1 MATAT
6 LVKKNGISK
15 KTTTPTKAVQ
25 EKLAK
30 EAIGEKTTP
39 ITKEIPKSTVL
50 PEAKPVINLDDRMLK
65 FEEMKGLAQQR
76 ERLNNTLTEL
86 NRFKYNQSDSSSFY
100 LKDSHGLEFKT
111 TNSNLTHLVT
121 NHLKITL
128 EARKKE
134 IEKQLIAFE
143 L

>member
-6 LVKKNGISK
+6 LAKKNGISK
-15 KTTTPTKAVQ
+15 KTTTPTKVVQ

-39 ITKEIPKSTVL
+39 ITKEDLKSIETPKSPIV
-50 PEAKPVINLDDRMLK
+50 NLQSRLEK
-65 FEEMKGLAQQR
+65 FEQMKGLAHQL
-76 ERLNNTLTEL
+76 ERLNTTLSEL
-86 NRFKYNQSDSSSFY
+86 NKFKYNQSDSSSFY

>member
-6 LVKKNGISK
+6 LAKKNGISK
-15 KTTTPTKAVQ
+15 KATTPTKAVQ

-39 ITKEIPKSTVL
+39 ITKEEVKPIETPKS
-50 PEAKPVINLDDRMLK
+50 PVVDLQSRLEK
-65 FEEMKGLAQQR
+65 FEQMKGLAHQL
-76 ERLNNTLTEL
+76 ERLNTTLSEL
-86 NRFKYNQSDSSSFY
+86 NKFKYNQSDSSSFF

-121 NHLKITL
+121 NHLKTTL

-134 IEKQLIAFE
+134 IEKQLVAFE

>member
-6 LVKKNGISK
+6 LAKKNGISK
-15 KTTTPTKAVQ
+15 KATTPTKAVQ
-25 EKLAK
+25 EKLTK

-39 ITKEIPKSTVL
+39 ITKQEVKSVETPK
-50 PEAKPVINLDDRMLK
+50 PPVVDLQSRLEK
-65 FEEMKGLAQQR
+65 FEQMKGLAHQL
-76 ERLNNTLTEL
+76 ERLNTTLSEL
-86 NRFKYNQSDSSSFY
+86 NKFKYNQSDSSSFF

-128 EARKKE
+128 ETRKKE
-134 IEKQLIAFE
+134 IEKQLVAFE

>member
-6 LVKKNGISK
+6 LAKKNGISK

-39 ITKEIPKSTVL
+39 ITKEDLKPIETPKPPIV
-50 PEAKPVINLDDRMLK
+50 NLQSRLEK
-65 FEEMKGLAQQR
+65 FEQMKGLAHQL
-76 ERLNNTLTEL
+76 ERLNTTLSEL
-86 NRFKYNQSDSSSFY
+86 NKFKYNQSDSSSFY

>member
-6 LVKKNGISK
+6 LAKKNGISK
-15 KTTTPTKAVQ
+15 KATTPTKAVQ

-30 EAIGEKTTP
+30 EAIGEKPTT
-39 ITKEIPKSTVL
+39 ITKEDV
-50 PEAKPVINLDDRMLK
+50 KPVEVQKLPIVDLQSRLEK
-65 FEEMKGLAQQR
+65 FEQMKGLAHQL
-76 ERLNNTLTEL
+76 ERLNTTLSEL
-86 NRFKYNQSDSSSFY
+86 NKFKYNQSDSSSFY

-128 EARKKE
+128 EMRKKE
-134 IEKQLIAFE
+134 IEKQLVAFE

>member
-6 LVKKNGISK
+6 VKQNGSAKKATTAKKN
-15 KTTTPTKAVQ
+15 VQ

-30 EAIGEKTTP
+30 EAIGEKPTP
-39 ITKEIPKSTVL
+39 ITKEEVQPIKTQTSPLIDLQSRL
-50 PEAKPVINLDDRMLK
+50 EK
-65 FEEMKGLAQQR
+65 FEHMKGLAHQR
-76 ERLNNTLTEL
+76 ERLNETLSEL
-86 NRFKYNQSDSSSFY
+86 NKFKYNQSDSSSFY

-121 NHLKITL
+121 NHLKLTL
-128 EARKKE
+128 ETRKKE
-134 IEKQLIAFE
+134 IEKQLIEFE